1 MTGHVYLT
9 FLHAFFYEF
18 DIQIVTIELGII

>member
-9 FLHAFFYEF
+9 FLHVIFYEF